1 LPPQRTLKRVRDLL
15 KPGMLMQK
23 YEEITLFLG
32 QGHSMLYSGDVT
44 WKVSLPGKVMQGDAE
59 SIDHALTDI
68 SRLFVK
74 LLQENKPDTKIS
86 MDVRTKELP

>member
-1 LPPQRTLKRVRDLL
+1 MPPQRTLKRVRDLL

-44 WKVSLPGKVMQGDAE
+44 WKVSLPGKIVKGDAE
-59 SIDHALTDI
+59 SIDHALADI

-74 LLQENKPDTKIS
+74 LLQENKPDTKVS
-86 MDVRTKELP
+86 MVVTSKELH

>member
-44 WKVSLPGKVMQGDAE
+44 WKVSLPGKELKGDAE

-74 LLQENKPDTKIS
+74 LLQENTPDTKVS
-86 MDVRTKELP
+86 MDVIAKEYP

>member
-44 WKVSLPGKVMQGDAE
+44 WKVSLPGKVLQGDAE

-74 LLQENKPDTKIS
+74 LLQENTPDTKIS

>member
-1 LPPQRTLKRVRDLL
+1 MPPQRTLKRVRELL

-44 WKVSLPGKVMQGDAE
+44 WKVSLPGKELKGDAE
-59 SIDHALTDI
+59 SVDHALTDI

-74 LLQENKPDTKIS
+74 LLQENTPDTRVS
-86 MDVRTKELP
+86 MDVIAKEYP